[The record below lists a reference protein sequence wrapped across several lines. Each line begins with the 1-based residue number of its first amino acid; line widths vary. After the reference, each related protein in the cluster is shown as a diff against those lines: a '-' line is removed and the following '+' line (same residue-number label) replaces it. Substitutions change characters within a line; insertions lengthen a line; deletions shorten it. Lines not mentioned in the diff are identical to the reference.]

1 MDLPPELSGLATIGA
16 GAGAAF
22 AMVRAIASW
31 IRGRGDATSASAKA
45 VVELVAQLGTMRG
58 DLRRM
63 QAEVT
68 QLRAEMDAAEV
79 TLATERAARVAA
91 EAWAK
96 TLAEELAELRRA
108 IMGGHTLP
116 SGLPPQR

>member
-1 MDLPPELSGLATIGA
+1 MDLATYTVAAGAIAAGIGA
-16 GAGAAF
+16 LL
-22 AMVRAIASW
+22 
-31 IRGRGDATSASAKA
+31 RGRGKKLEAEGEAESAAAKA